1 MLTLT
6 WIMLTSSHS
15 FASETRLAVRLSKA
29 SFAAFEADR
38 APAPAPS
45 APSASASASAAPA
58 AADDDDDDDDDN
70 GGDFTGPVQGKFYG
84 TLTWFEQS

>member
-1 MLTLT
+1 
-6 WIMLTSSHS
+6 MLTSSHS

-38 APAPAPS
+38 APAPAPAPAPS